1 MSTAATKQKV
11 RREYGR
17 HGHFKRVKS
26 LHHNGLRAINGR
38 TYAGGE
44 AKRWRAWAI
53 EQKGGSNCRLD
64 IRQEIELAAVD
75 LWLMLELAV
84 FIVEDARKRGS
95 VVNLRRRELPKV
107 HEQYNT
113 VSVRFERR
121 REALE
126 LEKGGLDLARR
137 LMIERQANGGK

>member
-1 MSTAATKQKV
+1 M
-11 RREYGR
+11 
-17 HGHFKRVKS
+17 
-26 LHHNGLRAINGR
+26 
-38 TYAGGE
+38 
-44 AKRWRAWAI
+44 
-53 EQKGGSNCRLD
+53 D